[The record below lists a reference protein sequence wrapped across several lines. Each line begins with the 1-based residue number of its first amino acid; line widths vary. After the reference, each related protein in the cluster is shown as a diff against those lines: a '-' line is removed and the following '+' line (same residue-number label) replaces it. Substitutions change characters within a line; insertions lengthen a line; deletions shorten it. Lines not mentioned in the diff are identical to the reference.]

1 MGNFYLN
8 HIEMAWL
15 QSLLKAIDS
24 RDWLNV
30 EQMSRANPKMF
41 VTVDKAV
48 AKCSELNGMTILHAC
63 IRYDPPPWCVQ
74 LIIGLAPWSTAR
86 VDCLRRSPLHVAAAI
101 RAHPHSI
108 AMLVDAYPEACA
120 LQDMDGKI
128 PLHFACDINW

>member
-1 MGNFYLN
+1 MGNLYLN
-8 HIEMAWL
+8 HAETAWL
-15 QSLLKAIDS
+15 QSLLKAVDS
-24 RDWLNV
+24 RDWLTA
-30 EQMSRANPKMF
+30 EQLTRANPKMF

-63 IRYDPPPWCVQ
+63 IRYDPPPWFVQ
-74 LIIGLAPWSTAR
+74 LIIGLSPWSTAS

-101 RAHPHSI
+101 RAHQESI

-128 PLHFACDINW
+128 PLHLACDINW